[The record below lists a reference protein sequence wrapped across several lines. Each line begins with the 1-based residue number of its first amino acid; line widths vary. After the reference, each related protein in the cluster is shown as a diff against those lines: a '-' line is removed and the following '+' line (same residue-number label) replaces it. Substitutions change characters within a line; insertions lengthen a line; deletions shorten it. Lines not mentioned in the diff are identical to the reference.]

1 MNRRRG
7 VQKGIQTDNRKYQL
21 SAPTEHNPQ
30 RHKARE
36 HHVDKTVNKAYRFRI
51 RSATKGLRV

>member
-30 RHKARE
+30 GHKARE
-36 HHVDKTVNKAYRFRI
+36 HNVDKTVNKAYRFRI
-51 RSATKGLRV
+51 RSAT